1 MIDFLKIRINDK
13 EDFESFVQSNT
24 AFKKTYKAYSNEDG
38 LFYPIVGKVYNME
51 FRITKTEAVISGS
64 IHKFYNNISG
74 LGNINYNDFTLMD
87 FYSAIDYLCD
97 TFLID
102 KTKTTITNLEFG
114 FNVLINKPSS
124 YFIEQSVQMFD
135 FQPYDNRITTR
146 AGTSFKIFKKS
157 DFSIKIYDK
166 GKESKLEQKNLL
178 RIELKIIQK
187 RFLNNIGV
195 NSLDQVDEIAV
206 SRLFK
211 AFVER
216 YNKLLIID
224 SVSPWNAL
232 ETHERVFYENYT
244 NPCYWVKLRDTK
256 SSQEIRKDK
265 KKIMSFIK
273 KIGYDSTKTQIQEL
287 ISSKYHQLLSA

>member
-1 MIDFLKIRINDK
+1 MIDFLKIRIEDK
-13 EDFESFVQSNT
+13 ENFESFVQSN
-24 AFKKTYKAYSNEDG
+24 ASLKKTYKAYSNENG

-51 FRITKTEAVISGS
+51 FRITKTEAIISGS
-64 IHKFYNNISG
+64 IHKFYNNING
-74 LGNINYNDFTLMD
+74 LGNINYNDFTLVD
-87 FYSAIDYLCD
+87 FYNAIDYLCD

-146 AGTSFKIFKKS
+146 AGTTFKIFKKS

-166 GKESKLEQKNLL
+166 GKESQLEQKNLL

-187 RFLNNIGV
+187 RFLNNIGI
-195 NSLDQVDEIAV
+195 NSLDQIDDIAI
-206 SRLFK
+206 SSLFQ

-216 YNKLLIID
+216 YSKLLIVD
-224 SVSPWNAL
+224 SISPWNAL
-232 ETHERVFYENYT
+232 ETHERMFYENYT
-244 NPCYWVKLRDTK
+244 NPSYWIMLRRTK
-256 SSQEIRKDK
+256 TLQEIRKDK

-273 KIGYDSTKTQIQEL
+273 KIGYDSSKNKVLEL
-287 ISSKYHQLLSA
+287 VSSKYNQLLAS